1 MQIIKYF
8 PLSLIAAALLAGC
21 GTVPNSSFNAAQ
33 SSYNS
38 ARANPMVTKLA
49 PLELQ
54 DAGQT
59 LNKAEVALT
68 KDDQEQVNQL
78 SYIAQQKVAIAEEIA
93 KRKQAEMEIANA
105 GAMSNK
111 VVLQARTAQVD
122 AARQEASRAQAEAQQ
137 QALLA
142 QQAARQHDA
151 ALAEAQSK
159 NEAAQALIA
168 EQDAQ
173 LAKLNAKKTE
183 RGMVVTLGDVLFNT
197 NKAKLS
203 AGGINNV
210 QKLAEFLN
218 KYPKRTVL
226 IEGYTDSLGS
236 SGYNQELSERRA
248 NAVKSALM
256 GMGVNSNRISTR
268 GMGEASPV
276 APNDTAAGRQMNRR
290 VEIVFPEQ
298 GNSTPNP

>member
-33 SSYNS
+33 SSYNR

-59 LNKAEVALT
+59 LNKAEAALT

-78 SYIAQQKVAIAEEIA
+78 SYLAQQKVSIAEEIA

-122 AARQEASRAQAEAQQ
+122 AARQEASRAQTEAQQ

-151 ALAEAQSK
+151 ALAEAQAK
-159 NEAAQALIA
+159 TEAAQALIA

-197 NKAKLS
+197 NQAKLS

-226 IEGYTDSLGS
+226 IEGHTDSRGS
-236 SGYNQELSERRA
+236 NGYNQELSERRA

>member
-142 QQAARQHDA
+142 QQAARQHAA
-151 ALAEAQSK
+151 ALAEAQAK

-226 IEGYTDSLGS
+226 IEGYTDSRGS

>member
-38 ARANPMVTKLA
+38 ARANPIVTKLA

-59 LNKAEVALT
+59 LNKAEAALT

-78 SYIAQQKVAIAEEIA
+78 SYLAQQKVSIAEEIA

-122 AARQEASRAQAEAQQ
+122 AARQEASRAQTEAQQ

-151 ALAEAQSK
+151 ALAEAQAK
-159 NEAAQALIA
+159 TEAAQALIA

-197 NKAKLS
+197 NQAKLS

-226 IEGYTDSLGS
+226 IEGHTDSRGS
-236 SGYNQELSERRA
+236 NGYNQELSERRA

-276 APNDTAAGRQMNRR
+276 ASNDTAAGRQMNRR